1 MYYVIVYI
9 YIYINIYIYLTHYPP
24 PCLARVRVMGL
35 RNDCSTLW
43 VCLVLT
49 KGPPPL
55 LTASIE
61 PRRIN
66 RGPQKVIIF
75 LHQFL
80 ILFRIGPRNGAKMD
94 PHKRTYAVLEPSL
107 PKTAQICANL
117 TQNS

>member
-1 MYYVIVYI
+1 MFIYI
-9 YIYINIYIYLTHYPP
+9 YIYIYPP

-55 LTASIE
+55 LVASIE
-61 PRRIN
+61 PPRIN
-66 RGPQKVIIF
+66 RRPQKVIIF
-75 LHQFL
+75 TQFL